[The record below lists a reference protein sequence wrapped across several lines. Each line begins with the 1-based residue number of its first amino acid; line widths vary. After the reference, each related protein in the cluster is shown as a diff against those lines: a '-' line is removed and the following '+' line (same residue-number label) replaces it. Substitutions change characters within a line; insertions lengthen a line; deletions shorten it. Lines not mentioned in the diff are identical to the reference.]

1 MLLRVAGN
9 DVYAYTGARRFDAA
23 LPTVVFVH
31 GAAND
36 HSVWALQS
44 RYFAH
49 HGCNVL
55 AVDLPGHGRSGG
67 AALASVE
74 AIADWMPALLD
85 AAGVSAAA
93 LVGHSL
99 GSLAVLAAAAR
110 HPARVTQ
117 IALLGPAVPMPVGD
131 VLLDAAQGER
141 PRRLRADQRLV
152 VQRGQAA
159 GRQPGAGHVADRQR
173 DAAHGAHAARACC
186 TRISPPATRTPADS
200 TAAAA
205 VRCPALLILGA
216 RDLMAPPKSAQALIA
231 ALPDKR
237 VVTLPDCGHALMAE
251 QPDAVLDALAAFL
264 RRMTAGLAWRPDPTP
279 MPTPD
284 DRSSPTCAAVG
295 AVAPFAWLARGGA
308 TSARIRCRARSTAPA
323 SRRWAG

>member
-1 MLLRVAGN
+1 MLLPVAGN

-44 RYFAH
+44 RYVAH
-49 HGCNVL
+49 HGRNVL

-74 AIADWMPALLD
+74 AIADWLPALLD

-110 HPARVTQ
+110 HPARATQ
-117 IALLGPAVPMPVGD
+117 IALVGPAVPMPVGD
-131 VLLDAAQGER
+131 VLLDAAK
-141 PRRLRADQRLV
+141 AND
-152 VQRGQAA
+152 
-159 GRQPGAGHVADRQR
+159 HVAYELINGWSYSPGKQLGGNQVPGMWLTGSAMRLMERTSPGVLYADL
-173 DAAHGAHAARACC
+173 AACHAYAGGLE
-186 TRISPPATRTPADS
+186 
-200 TAAAA
+200 AAAA
-205 VRCPALLILGA
+205 VRCRALLILGA
-216 RDLMAPPKSAQALIA
+216 RDLMAPVKSAQALIA

-264 RRMTAGLAWRPDPTP
+264 LA
-279 MPTPD
+279 
-284 DRSSPTCAAVG
+284 
-295 AVAPFAWLARGGA
+295 
-308 TSARIRCRARSTAPA
+308 
-323 SRRWAG
+323 